1 MVRTIVQIGK
11 VVPAK
16 NRRVFRSCF
25 PSILLV
31 LLAGAVL
38 GQVAPAA
45 QAKNEVG
52 TFSLKSELLGRE
64 VNYRVVFPADY
75 KQNATKRYPVIY
87 LLHGLF
93 GHFDNWTDKT
103 PLAEYAAPY
112 NFIIVTP
119 EGGDGWYTD
128 SVSTPNDKYE
138 SYFIRE
144 LIPEV
149 EKKFRIDG
157 NRARHFIAGLS
168 MGGYGAI
175 KFGLKYREMF
185 SIVGSFSG
193 ALDSPLRG
201 QNDKNLRPSIVSVF
215 GAEDNP
221 TRKANDVFSLLRA
234 VPADDLKS
242 LPYIYLACGTEDFL
256 FQPNRDFD
264 ALLLEKKVPHE
275 YRELPGAHTWDFWDS
290 QVQEFLRLADRR
302 MNMPVR

>member
-1 MVRTIVQIGK
+1 M
-11 VVPAK
+11 
-16 NRRVFRSCF
+16 NRKTLFSFRS
-25 PSILLV
+25 V
-31 LLAGAVL
+31 LPAIFALCVASAVFGQAAKSDLANSL
-38 GQVAPAA
+38 S
-45 QAKNEVG
+45 AKNETG
-52 TFSLKSELLGRE
+52 TFSLKSSLLGRE
-64 VNYRVVFPADY
+64 VSYRVVFPADY
-75 KQNATKRYPVIY
+75 KKNSAKRYPVIY

-103 PLAEYAAPY
+103 RLAEYAAPFS
-112 NFIIVTP
+112 FIIVTP

-138 SYFIRE
+138 SYLIRE

-149 EKKFRIDG
+149 EKKFRVDG
-157 NRARHFIAGLS
+157 DRSRRLIAGLS

-201 QNDKNLRPSIVSVF
+201 QNDKNLRPSILSVF

-221 TRKANDVFSLLRA
+221 ARKANDVFSLLRA
-234 VPADDLKS
+234 VSSDDLKS

-264 ALLLEKKVPHE
+264 ALLIEKKVPHE
-275 YRELPGAHTWDFWDS
+275 YRELPGTHAWDFWDA
-290 QVQEFLRLADRR
+290 QVQEFLRAANHRT
-302 MNMPVR
+302 NMPVK